1 MKIHEFIGAFNK
13 MVGKIGFLM
22 ETKQTTLQGILLGAN
37 RIKNY
42 ETGQETGQ
50 TQFSVGVRT
59 PDGRFN
65 QTNIKADTVNVSD
78 FASLFDEK
86 VEIILE
92 NVSINA
98 YISGNRAA
106 LSVKAKSAFIEII

>member
-1 MKIHEFIGAFNK
+1 MEIKQLSMTGRLIGANQVKDFK
-13 MVGKIGFLM
+13 
-22 ETKQTTLQGILLGAN
+22 
-37 RIKNY
+37 
-42 ETGQETGQ
+42 TGLDTGQ
-50 TQFSVGVRT
+50 TQLTIGVRT

-86 VEIILE
+86 VEIIIE

-98 YISGNRAA
+98 YINGNRAA
-106 LSVKAKSAFIEII
+106 LSIKAKSAFIELV

>member
-1 MKIHEFIGAFNK
+1 

-22 ETKQTTLQGILLGAN
+22 ETKQTTLQGILLGAS

-50 TQFSVGVRT
+50 TQLSIGVRT

-65 QTNIKADTVNVSD
+65 QTNIKADMVNISD
-78 FASLFDEK
+78 FTTLFDEK
-86 VEIILE
+86 VEITLE

-98 YISGNRAA
+98 YVSGNRAA
-106 LSVKAKSAFIEII
+106 LSVKAKSAFIEVI

>member
-1 MKIHEFIGAFNK
+1 MEATQITMQGRLIGASEVKDFTS
-13 MVGKIGFLM
+13 GHS
-22 ETKQTTLQGILLGAN
+22 
-37 RIKNY
+37 
-42 ETGQETGQ
+42 TGQ
-50 TQFSVGVRT
+50 TQLTLGVRT

-78 FASLFDEK
+78 FATLFDEK

-98 YISGNRAA
+98 YTSGNRAA
-106 LSVKAKSAFIEII
+106 LSVKAKSAFIELV

>member
-1 MKIHEFIGAFNK
+1 
-13 MVGKIGFLM
+13 M
-22 ETKQTTLQGILLGAN
+22 EAKNLTTQGILLGAS

-50 TQFSVGVRT
+50 TQLSIGVRT

-65 QTNIKADTVNVSD
+65 QTNIKADMVNISD
-78 FASLFDEK
+78 FTTLFDEK
-86 VEIILE
+86 VEITLE

-98 YISGNRAA
+98 YVSGNRAA

>member
-1 MKIHEFIGAFNK
+1 MEATQVTIQGRLIGASEVKDFTS
-13 MVGKIGFLM
+13 GLS
-22 ETKQTTLQGILLGAN
+22 
-37 RIKNY
+37 
-42 ETGQETGQ
+42 TGQ
-50 TQFSVGVRT
+50 TQLTIGVRT

-92 NVSINA
+92 NVSINS
-98 YISGNRAA
+98 YINGNRAA
-106 LSVKAKSAFIEII
+106 LSIKAKSAFIELV